1 LVDAGF
7 QIHHYGC
14 VMNKC
19 RILDLGAGL
28 SPADD
33 GASWRLVASD
43 GASPSALVAADVA
56 LVPADSPLPP
66 EQVDRLALPLAVL
79 VSADRPVLDHWIDR
93 ADGFVLEGDAPA
105 TQAALFARLAHPDTP
120 DGVADDGGAV
130 QQIAA
135 LSSEARR
142 LAEALARLV
151 QEADAGAEAQVSAGL
166 VRRLIRLRRDRD
178 RHMPAELFA
187 DPAWDILLDLAA
199 ARMEGTNVPVSSLC
213 VAAAVPTTTALRWI
227 RTLSDAGMV
236 LRSTD
241 PLDARRSFLV
251 LSDTAHHAM
260 LAWLRRFAA
269 VFQMR

>member
-1 LVDAGF
+1 
-7 QIHHYGC
+7 
-14 VMNKC
+14 MNKC
-19 RILDLGAGL
+19 RILDLGSGL
-28 SPADD
+28 LPAD
-33 GASWRLVASD
+33 GTSPWRLVAAD
-43 GASPSALVAADVA
+43 AGPAAADVA
-56 LVPADSPLPP
+56 VLPADSPLSPDR
-66 EQVDRLALPLAVL
+66 VDRLALPLAVL
-79 VSADRPVLDHWIDR
+79 VGSGRPVLDHWIDR
-93 ADGFVLEGDAPA
+93 ADGFLLDDDDPA
-105 TQAALFARLAHPDTP
+105 TQAALFARLARPDAP

-151 QEADAGAEAQVSAGL
+151 QEADAGAEAQLSAGL

-187 DPAWDILLDLAA
+187 DPAWDMLLDLAA

-213 VAAAVPTTTALRWI
+213 VAASVPTTTALRWI

-236 LRSTD
+236 MRSTD

-251 LSDTAHHAM
+251 LSDDAHSAM

>member
-1 LVDAGF
+1 
-7 QIHHYGC
+7 
-14 VMNKC
+14 MNKC
-19 RILDLGAGL
+19 RVLDLGAGL
-28 SPADD
+28 AAADNA
-33 GASWRLVASD
+33 ASWRLVAAHD
-43 GASPSALVAADVA
+43 GSAGHRADADVV
-56 LVPADSPLPP
+56 LLPADSPLPP
-66 EQVDRLALPLAVL
+66 EQVERLALPMAVL
-79 VSADRPVLDHWIDR
+79 AGRHRPVLDHWIDR
-93 ADGFVLEGDAPA
+93 ADGFLLDDDDAA
-105 TQAALFARLAHPDTP
+105 TQAALFARLARPEMP
-120 DGVADDGGAV
+120 DGVADDGGAL

-151 QEADAGAEAQVSAGL
+151 QDADAAAEAQLSAGL

-187 DPAWDILLDLAA
+187 DAAWDMLLDLAA

-251 LSDTAHHAM
+251 LSDAAHHAM